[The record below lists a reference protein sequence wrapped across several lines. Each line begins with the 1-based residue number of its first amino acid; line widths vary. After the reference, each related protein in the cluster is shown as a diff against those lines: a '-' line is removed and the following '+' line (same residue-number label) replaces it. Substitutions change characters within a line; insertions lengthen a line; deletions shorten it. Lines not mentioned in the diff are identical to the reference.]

1 MPRLACKEAK
11 EYRFTLGDYER
22 QQLVKPIGQLLDE
35 TNSAIRATKY
45 LGYAAVAGGVV
56 GTFFIAKGIAGVWDD
71 FKDLIPTPP
80 NFNPMDEDSVW
91 RRISAW
97 QRQIFEGPSNE

>member
-1 MPRLACKEAK
+1 MPRIAPAEAK
-11 EYRFTLGDYER
+11 EFRFTLGDYER
-22 QQLVKPIGQLLDE
+22 REIVKPIGQLLDE

-56 GTFFIAKGIAGVWDD
+56 GTFFLAKGIAGVWDD

-80 NFNPMDEDSVW
+80 NFDPRDEDSVW
-91 RRISAW
+91 RRISEW
-97 QRQIFEGPSNE
+97 QKQLFTGPQP